1 MKNTIFLLAIA
12 LTSVQLSAQST
23 CEDLRKENEYLKR
36 ALLLNNPVIEVRNGD
51 LNFSIVKVEGN
62 SRNHV
67 VTIEIIVKNKR
78 RNIEAFAAKVKSI
91 VDINGMEYQVDKAYI
106 GLKDATTF
114 AFTDLRKNTPLKCR
128 YVFKGVQPVVKA
140 LRLFNYPVE
149 YHIPGADAFDFEN
162 KNAEFKN
169 LSIVW
174 N

>member
-1 MKNTIFLLAIA
+1 MKKIISLFAIA
-12 LTSVQLSAQST
+12 FIAAQLSAQST
-23 CEDLRKENEYLKR
+23 CEELRKENEYLKK
-36 ALLLNNPVIEVRNGD
+36 ALLLNNPVIEVHNGD
-51 LNFSIVKVEGN
+51 LKFSIVKVEGN
-62 SRNHV
+62 SKSHL
-67 VTIEIIVKNKR
+67 VTIEIIVKNTR

-91 VDINGMEYQVDKAYI
+91 VDINGMEYQIDKAYI

-128 YVFKGVQPVVKA
+128 YVFKGVQPEVKA

-149 YHIPGADAFDFEN
+149 YHIPGANAFDFEN